1 MARIKVDTLY
11 GTLALLIL
19 QVLSDDSLHG
29 LEIQQRIRTTTG
41 GSVTVE
47 GGALYPALH
56 RLETD
61 GYLNAE
67 WGKSPKGRRAKFY
80 KLTSAGKK
88 HLGEKTEDWLAHAR
102 AVFRILGVSPE
113 WSHR

>member
-11 GTLALLIL
+11 GTLGLLIL
-19 QVLSDDSLHG
+19 QVLSEDSLHG
-29 LEIQQRIRTTTG
+29 LEIQRRIRTATG
-41 GSVTVE
+41 DSVTVE

-56 RLETD
+56 RLEND
-61 GYLNAE
+61 GYLKAE

-80 KLTSAGKK
+80 SLTPAGKK
-88 HLGEKTEDWLAHAR
+88 HLDEKTEDWLAHAR